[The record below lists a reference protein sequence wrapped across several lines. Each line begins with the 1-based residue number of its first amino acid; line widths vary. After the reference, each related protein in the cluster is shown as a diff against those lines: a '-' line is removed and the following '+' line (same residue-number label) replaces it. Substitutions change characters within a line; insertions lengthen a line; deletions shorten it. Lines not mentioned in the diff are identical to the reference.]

1 MKKIIAFFVV
11 IIILTSGILFI
22 SKNLILNRILHQQ
35 IDSVCSG
42 INFSNAGYK
51 IKNGIIA
58 VTADN
63 ILCNRKN
70 SYIKIKQARVSY
82 KIADLIASILK
93 NEKPTGSLELKDPD
107 IRISLDGF
115 SKKSGHNFRFRI
127 SEVTGGRIVLIL
139 NGQSVV
145 IDNIKTKD
153 NKLISADLLYKGHRS
168 AFLYQKNSGMLRVDF
183 NHINLS
189 DFEAVFPETRILN
202 LENMSGKL
210 NYNIHDNVLS
220 VAASGS
226 RIALKPYFDAAL
238 PFSVSFSINP
248 KDGKNRYK
256 ASIYIKKGGNK
267 LKFKFVSDGS
277 RFRISLNR
285 GVVDSTFLR
294 RSSTKLSK
302 IFRTYK
308 ITGKALI
315 RNAAIEGRLKKW
327 KDAAIYAAGSASDVN
342 FKVTGDTPLFN
353 NVSGAFRLKDK
364 TVYLTKLS
372 GQLGASAVSGAKIV
386 IRKLFSDPVSD
397 MLIPVHLKL
406 DQYSRNFFKKLVIPE
421 NFHQL
426 IGYADALSAETT
438 VSIKNYHFKPVPFFP
453 FKITMRNAV
462 IFSRK
467 KDLKLSSKLITVKR
481 DTDVVKIES
490 DNVNFDSQ
498 TYSGSLKL
506 FVRLLSENP
515 NEKTLSIEGK
525 INAESMKTVLNG
537 PDFPYNGSFNIS
549 AGKKITV
556 YFNGRTEGR
565 IAGFDSSGT
574 ITGNLS
580 VKGQKYSGL
589 AHLNMNNPLLS
600 YKAELK
606 FERNNLTIS
615 IKGKAGKGN
624 FSAEGSYD
632 TKKKYWFMTLRGSSI
647 KLDLLSNLLK
657 HEKRRKDLGRGTLRI
672 KLDNIY
678 YKHLTLPYVTAGFIF
693 DNGFITSKNVK
704 IRFLDAVM
712 TANLTY
718 SSNNSF
724 IKGVFRYSG
733 RNNNLLL
740 DKIGLTGQI
749 AAKRIEADGDFLV
762 YLKRS
767 YNVNV
772 RFSAYKGNIKR
783 FPALVKLLNYLSLKN
798 ILTLRLANFS
808 KRGLKYKAIN
818 GAIAIKDGVMATTKP
833 IIFKG
838 ELNMV
843 FQGTYNIKQN
853 NINGILGIKTFT
865 LINKIISKIPIV
877 GWILTGKDK
886 SFSIM
891 TFSVKDKLNNPLI
904 TPMPIK
910 SVGEGVLNIIERSL
924 TFPFEIIK

>member
-1 MKKIIAFFVV
+1 MKKIVVFFVA
-11 IIILTSGILFI
+11 IIILTLGVLFI
-22 SKNLILNRILHQQ
+22 SRNLILNRIIHRQ

-42 INFSNAGYK
+42 VSFSNAGYK
-51 IKNGIIA
+51 IKNGIIT

-70 SYIKIKQARVSY
+70 DYIRIRQVRVSY

-93 NEKPTGSLELKDPD
+93 NEKPIGSLELKDPD
-107 IRISLDGF
+107 IRISLNEL
-115 SKKSGHNFRFRI
+115 SKKNGHNFGFRI
-127 SEVTGGRIVLIL
+127 SEVTGGRIALIF
-139 NGQSVV
+139 NGQSAV
-145 IDNIKTKD
+145 INNIKTED
-153 NKLISADLLYKGHRS
+153 KLISADLFYEGHRS
-168 AFLYQKNSGMLRVDF
+168 KFQYQKNSGMLRVDF

-189 DFEAVFPETRILN
+189 DLKAIFPETKVLN

-210 NYNIHDNVLS
+210 NYNIHNNVLS
-220 VAASGS
+220 VTASGS
-226 RIALKPYFDAAL
+226 RIALKPYFDIAL
-238 PFSVSFSINP
+238 PFSISFSINP

-256 ASIYIKKGGNK
+256 VSVYLKKGGNK
-267 LKFKFVSDGS
+267 LNFNFVSDGS
-277 RFRISLNR
+277 RFKISLNR

-294 RSSTKLSK
+294 QGSTKLSE
-302 IFRTYK
+302 IFKTYK

-315 RNAAIEGRLKKW
+315 RNAVIEGRLKKW

-342 FKVTGDTPLFN
+342 FRVTDDTPLFN
-353 NVSGAFRLKDK
+353 NVSGTFRLKDK
-364 TVYLTKLS
+364 TIYLTKLS
-372 GQLGASAVSGAKIV
+372 GQLGTLTVSGAKIV
-386 IRKLFSDPVSD
+386 IKRLFSDPVSD

-406 DQYSRNFFKKLVIPE
+406 DQYSRKFFEKLVIPK

-426 IGYADALSAETT
+426 ISYADTLSAETT
-438 VSIKNYHFKPVPFFP
+438 VSIKNYRFKPVPFFP
-453 FKITMRNAV
+453 FKFIMHNAV
-462 IFSRK
+462 IFNRK
-467 KDLKLSSKLITVKR
+467 KDLKFSSKLITVKR

-490 DNVNFDSQ
+490 DNVDFSSQ
-498 TYSGSLKL
+498 TYGGSLKL

-515 NEKTLSIEGK
+515 NERIFSIEGK
-525 INAESMKTVLNG
+525 INAESMKMVSNNL
-537 PDFPYNGSFNIS
+537 DFPYNGSFNIS
-549 AGKKITV
+549 ADKKIMI

-580 VKGQKYSGL
+580 IKGQKYSGY
-589 AHLNMNNPLLS
+589 AHLNMNTSLLS
-600 YKAELK
+600 YKAKLN
-606 FERNNLTIS
+606 FERNNLTIY
-615 IKGKAGKGN
+615 IKGKVGKGN
-624 FSAEGSYD
+624 FSADGSYD
-632 TKKKYWFMTLRGSSI
+632 IKKKYWFMTLRGSSI

-657 HEKRRKDLGRGTLRI
+657 HEKKQKDFGKGTLRV

-678 YKHLTLPYVTAGFIF
+678 YKHLILPYVTADFIF

-704 IRFLDAVM
+704 IRFPDAVM

-762 YLKRS
+762 YLKKS

-772 RFSAYKGNIKR
+772 KFGAYKGNIKR

-818 GAIAIKDGVMATTKP
+818 GAIAIKDGIMATTKP

-843 FQGTYNIKQN
+843 FQGIYDIKQN
-853 NINGILGIKTFT
+853 NIDGTLGIKTFT

-904 TPMPIK
+904 APMPIK
-910 SVGEGVLNIIERSL
+910 SIGKGVLNIIRRSL
-924 TFPFEIIK
+924 TFPFEVVK